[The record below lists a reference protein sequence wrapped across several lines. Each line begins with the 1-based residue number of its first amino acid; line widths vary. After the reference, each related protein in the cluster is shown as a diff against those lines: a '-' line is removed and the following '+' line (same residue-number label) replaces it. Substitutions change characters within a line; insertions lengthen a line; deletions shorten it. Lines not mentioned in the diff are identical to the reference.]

1 MNSLPRF
8 TPSER
13 TVLYAFAESL
23 AAARGRRCDVF
34 IHEPEI
40 DQGER
45 AHLGEFAALE
55 TDEKLLGLIQLSSI
69 PFARFALQRG
79 NRLRVAA
86 AGDDLHALLR
96 KVA

>member
-1 MNSLPRF
+1 MSSS
-8 TPSER
+8 T
-13 TVLYAFAESL
+13 
-23 AAARGRRCDVF
+23 
-34 IHEPEI
+34 
-40 DQGER
+40 
-45 AHLGEFAALE
+45 ALE

-79 NRLRVAA
+79 NRLRVVA